1 MPFFKLMY
9 NFKLHG
15 FNKKSI
21 ICIFANLLKK
31 ITPITVSK
39 QLNVYT

>member
-21 ICIFANLLKK
+21 ICIFANLLQKNNSHNSFQA
-31 ITPITVSK
+31 T
-39 QLNVYT
+39 